1 MEAPGG
7 GACFP
12 RPAAKSAEAKRGKMI
27 KVTRLNGRPF
37 VINAELIQFIEET
50 PDTVI
55 TMTTHEKVL
64 VKESADEVIRRVV
77 EFGRSLRVFPD
88 V

>member
-1 MEAPGG
+1 M
-7 GACFP
+7 
-12 RPAAKSAEAKRGKMI
+12 
-27 KVTRLNGRPF
+27 VTWLNGRPF
-37 VINAELIQFIEET
+37 VIIAELIQFIEET